1 MGAEQ
6 WPEIE
11 LRHLAALVAV
21 AQEQSFR
28 GAAARLGYVPSA
40 ISAQIGDLESKLG
53 VRLFERSR
61 GPGPVSLTEA
71 GRVLLGHAEAILA
84 RLQAAE
90 SDVHRLV
97 DGGVRVLRVG
107 LTQSAGVRILPKLI
121 RRYSDEWPGVELRP
135 HEAHTDTEL
144 YHLVERGELDLSFVE
159 LPAPEGPFET
169 VRLMNDPYI
178 LVVRADAPIAREGRR
193 ADLADLA
200 ELDLIGS
207 MDSRGLRRVEAHLK
221 ALGVTPTFVV
231 RSDVNATVE
240 ALVVAGVGAAIE
252 PLLAVDREDERTAIV
267 ELEPTIAVPPRV
279 IAIALHR
286 DRAHTQAARDF
297 VAAAGSV
304 CADLERNALAT
315 ESSRASRGG

>member
-1 MGAEQ
+1 MAAEQ
-6 WPEIE
+6 WPGIE

-21 AQEQSFR
+21 AREQSFR

-40 ISAQIGDLESKLG
+40 ISAQISDLESKLG

-61 GPGPVSLTEA
+61 GPGPVTLTDA

-90 SDVHRLV
+90 SDVHGLV

-107 LTQSAGVRILPKLI
+107 LTQSAGVRILPTLI
-121 RRYSDEWPGVELRP
+121 RRYSREWPDVELRP
-135 HEAHTDTEL
+135 HEAHTDVEL
-144 YHLVERGELDLSFVE
+144 YQLVERGELDLSFVE

-178 LVVRADAPIAREGRR
+178 LVVRADAPVALERRR
-193 ADLADLA
+193 AGLADLA

-207 MDSRGLRRVEAHLK
+207 MDSRGLRRVEAHLQG
-221 ALGVTPTFVV
+221 LGVTPNFVV

-252 PLLAVDREDERTAIV
+252 PLLAIDLADERLAIV

-279 IAIALHR
+279 IAIAWHR
-286 DRAHTQAARDF
+286 DRSHP
-297 VAAAGSV
+297 AAAHELIAVAQTV
-304 CADLERNALAT
+304 CAELERTALA
-315 ESSRASRGG
+315 RQP